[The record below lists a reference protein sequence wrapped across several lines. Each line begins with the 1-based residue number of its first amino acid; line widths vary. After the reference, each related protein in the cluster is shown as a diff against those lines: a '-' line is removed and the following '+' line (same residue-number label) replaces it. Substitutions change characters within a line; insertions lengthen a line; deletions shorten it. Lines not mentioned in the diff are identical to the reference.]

1 MLMPIA
7 SHRLSDEALELVAAR
22 FRVLS
27 EPTRLKLLNLLREH
41 GELSVSEIVAE
52 TGYGQAN
59 VSKHLMQLLEA
70 GMVARRR
77 DGTSARY
84 RIADESIFAL
94 CELVC
99 VGIEAQLQARQA
111 ALAASANAPAM

>member
-1 MLMPIA
+1 MI
-7 SHRLSDEALELVAAR
+7 AAR

-27 EPTRLKLLNLLREH
+27 EPTRLKLLNLLRERGEMSV
-41 GELSVSEIVAE
+41 GELVTE

-59 VSKHLMQLLEA
+59 VSKHLLTLLDA

-77 DGTSARY
+77 DGTSVRY
-84 RIADESIFAL
+84 RIADETIFAL

-99 VGIEAQLQARQA
+99 SGIEAQLAARRA
-111 ALAASANAPAM
+111 ALSG

>member
-1 MLMPIA
+1 MEMI
-7 SHRLSDEALELVAAR
+7 AAR

-27 EPTRLKLLNLLREH
+27 EPTRLKLLNLLRERGEMSV
-41 GELSVSEIVAE
+41 GELVTE

-59 VSKHLMQLLEA
+59 VSKHLLVLLDA

-77 DGTSARY
+77 EGTSVRY
-84 RIADESIFAL
+84 RIADETIFAL

-99 VGIEAQLQARQA
+99 SGIEAQLAARRA
-111 ALAASANAPAM
+111 ALLG

>member
-1 MLMPIA
+1 MI
-7 SHRLSDEALELVAAR
+7 AAR

-27 EPTRLKLLNLLREH
+27 EPTRLKLLNLLRERGEMSV
-41 GELSVSEIVAE
+41 GELVTE

-59 VSKHLMQLLEA
+59 VSKHLLVLLDA

-77 DGTSARY
+77 EGTSARY
-84 RIADESIFAL
+84 RIADETIFAL

-99 VGIEAQLQARQA
+99 SGIEAQLAARQA
-111 ALAASANAPAM
+111 ALLG

>member
-1 MLMPIA
+1 MPLA
-7 SHRLSDEALELVAAR
+7 SHRLSDEALEMIAAR

-27 EPTRLKLLNLLREH
+27 EPTRLKLLNLLRERGEMSV
-41 GELSVSEIVAE
+41 GELVTE

-59 VSKHLMQLLEA
+59 VSKHLLVLLDA

-77 DGTSARY
+77 EGTSVRY
-84 RIADESIFAL
+84 RIADETIFAL

-99 VGIEAQLQARQA
+99 SGIEAQLAARRA
-111 ALAASANAPAM
+111 ALLG